1 MSVEDEILQSFLE
14 NASKS
19 AMEEIKKEGQL
30 SEKNAIPLILKTQ
43 FNHIA
48 HLDREL
54 SHIRETELPDI
65 RENML
70 TKDEFE
76 SFKMVEFKSF
86 REEFKSFKT
95 EMRWLFGIV
104 LAFIGS
110 LMAILVF

>member
-19 AMEEIKKEGQL
+19 AVEEIKNEGKL

-48 HLDREL
+48 HLDNDL
-54 SHIRETELPDI
+54 SHIREIELPDI
-65 RENML
+65 RENMV
-70 TKDEFE
+70 TK
-76 SFKMVEFKSF
+76 
-86 REEFKSFKT
+86 EEFRSFKT

-104 LAFIGS
+104 LGFICS
-110 LMAILVF
+110 LMAILIF

>member
-19 AMEEIKKEGQL
+19 AMEEIKSEGKL

-54 SHIRETELPDI
+54 KELNNTVETKLV
-65 RENML
+65 
-70 TKDEFE
+70 TKDEFNN
-76 SFKMVEFKSF
+76 FKDEFKSF
-86 REEFKSFKT
+86 RT

-104 LAFIGS
+104 LGFMCS
-110 LMAILVF
+110 LMAILIF

>member
-19 AMEEIKKEGQL
+19 AVEEIKNEGKL

-48 HLDREL
+48 HLDNDL

-65 RENML
+65 RVNMV
-70 TKDEFE
+70 TKEEFR
-76 SFKMVEFKSF
+76 SF
-86 REEFKSFKT
+86 RT

-104 LAFIGS
+104 LGFICS